1 MWFFGTRKGN
11 KSAPDER
18 PGMDQLIARPDILE
32 LHNNDAE
39 LRVWLPE
46 LCKKALDETVAHVQL
61 TGSRYLRELFVIYLY
76 GVHELMRMRAE
87 KSGLYFDP
95 PPPPPSP
102 RDKNAVMY
110 SRASGKDVIPG
121 LGKNIVALKIFL
133 PQKIKDDLQG
143 MADKAGIPLS
153 QFVREI
159 LVSHFLGHTLWPERL
174 RSWTPEE
181 EEIALNWE
189 QGKIEPEFIY
199 DEESNGDSVIYHY

>member
-1 MWFFGTRKGN
+1 MWFFGTQKGN

-46 LCKKALDETVAHVQL
+46 LCKKALDETVDFIQL

-76 GVHELMRMRAE
+76 GAHELMRMRSE
-87 KSGLYFDP
+87 KSGLYFEP
-95 PPPPPSP
+95 PPPPPGNNP
-102 RDKNAVMY
+102 PLF
-110 SRASGKDVIPG
+110 SRAAGKDVIPG

-133 PQKIKDDLQG
+133 PQKIKNDLQVV
-143 MADKAGIPLS
+143 ADKAGIPLS

-159 LVSHFLGHTLWPERL
+159 LVSHFLGHTLWQERL
-174 RSWTPEE
+174 RSWTQEE
-181 EEIALNWE
+181 EEIAFKWE
-189 QGKIEPEFIY
+189 QGVIEPEFIY
-199 DEESNGDSVIYHY
+199 DEESSGDSVIYHY